1 MAVDN
6 SIKTFKTKA
15 KKLFMKCCQHSLCW
29 MEINM
34 LKLQLG
40 LKSPQKKKKNNNM
53 TGLCWKEKEERRGN
67 KGTFDHWMFKSVV
80 ADSTLVLD
88 PCGLDVS
95 LICS

>member
-1 MAVDN
+1 
-6 SIKTFKTKA
+6 
-15 KKLFMKCCQHSLCW
+15 
-29 MEINM
+29 
-34 LKLQLG
+34 
-40 LKSPQKKKKNNNM
+40 M